1 MLTLSLPYLLVIL
14 SLDFLLIFSLFWS
27 PSDPFTF
34 VLLLALSFLLFCY
47 LCHPLSSSL
56 FPLLILSFSLISF
69 PDFLLAL
76 FSTVVLF
83 SFAIPCLLRCF
94 FCWSSHFLI
103 FLSLSS
109 SSPYSLQFYYSHCHP
124 LSSSPFPL
132 FDLSFSSSIFPCLPL
147 AHPLLPAVVFT
158 LPLFSPLDLALS
170 RPLGTRSVDSRP
182 ARSIACTSPPTQHSG
197 NLQGVARRIRHS
209 LAPVLSRTVKFCTK
223 SVCYS
228 STFPPFLL
236 VLNSF
241 IGPSLHDITNS
252 YKATRFPKLL

>member
-1 MLTLSLPYLLVIL
+1 M
-14 SLDFLLIFSLFWS
+14 
-27 PSDPFTF
+27 F
-34 VLLLALSFLLFCY
+34 V
-47 LCHPLSSSL
+47 
-56 FPLLILSFSLISF
+56 
-69 PDFLLAL
+69 
-76 FSTVVLF
+76 
-83 SFAIPCLLRCF
+83 IPCLLRRF
-94 FCWSSHFLI
+94 FYWSSHSLTFLSQCSSLPSSLLLYYSLLPFLVFFAVSSVRPLIFSSFLPYIPPFHCCIISFAISCLLHRFLCWSSHFLI

-109 SSPYSLQFYYSHCHP
+109 SLPSSPLFYYSHCHP
-124 LSSSPFPL
+124 LSFSSFPL

-147 AHPLLPAVVFT
+147 AHPLLLAVVFT

-182 ARSIACTSPPTQHSG
+182 ARSIACTSPRTQHSG

-236 VLNSF
+236 VLNRF

-252 YKATRFPKLL
+252 YKVTRFPKWL